1 MRPNKD
7 IALTFARR
15 QTPDSRFS
23 HFEGTE
29 GELIQLIRENLD
41 MAKIGYRS
49 GVYCVPVPPRG
60 FMSGIV
66 QLREGES
73 IYGKYEARKSGEE
86 PRKWVVSN
94 SRGKLPAKSCEVIL
108 YHRTVLEEEA
118 GYKAVADWEIIS
130 INASPTIETPPI
142 PPNALIANHFDLS
155 GGTKTKMTPEEFE
168 SALKESVLFWKDK
181 AMCG

>member
-1 MRPNKD
+1 MRPNRD
-7 IALTFARR
+7 IALTLAIR

-29 GELIQLIRENLD
+29 EELIQLIRENLE
-41 MAKIGYRS
+41 MANIGYRS
-49 GVYCVPVPPRG
+49 GVYCIPVPPER

-66 QLREGES
+66 QLKEGEPIYGKFEARREGED
-73 IYGKYEARKSGEE
+73 
-86 PRKWVVSN
+86 PRKWVVSD
-94 SRGKLPAKSCEVIL
+94 SREKLPAKSCEVVL

-130 INASPTIETPPI
+130 INASPTPEATPV
-142 PPNALIANHFDLS
+142 PPDTLISNHFELS
-155 GGTKTKMTPEEFE
+155 GGTKTKMTSEEFE
-168 SALKESVLFWKDK
+168 SALSKSILFWKDK